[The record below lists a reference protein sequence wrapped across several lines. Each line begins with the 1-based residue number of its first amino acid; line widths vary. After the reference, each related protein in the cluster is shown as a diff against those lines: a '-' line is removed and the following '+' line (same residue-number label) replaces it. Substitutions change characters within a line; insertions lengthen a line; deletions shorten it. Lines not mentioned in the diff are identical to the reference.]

1 MLSISSICGRIFEI
15 FINQTLEPNVSGI
28 LNDEIFGY
36 RTGKGTTD
44 AVEHIIDR
52 TRFLKKQMKGNK
64 IALVAIDL
72 KGAFDNISHDA
83 IINGLHLTNATD
95 DTIDFFKSYLR
106 GRSEYIKLGD
116 HTSEIWNASN
126 HGVGQGRPCAS
137 YLFNCGAYARY
148 QIGNDKSSAK
158 SIYADDQMA
167 VVLGK
172 TDEKLIDNILI
183 FYKENQRYFS
193 NIGMQ
198 LQPSKTEILPL
209 NCGIRNLEI
218 EGQKIKTKAVVTFLG
233 YQINKNLDTRSHVT
247 KMNIKIRKIASKMR
261 KFHDLTIQQRKLLY
275 VAWVQGSLMSNGKI
289 YLPLLN
295 KSETRKLQVACNIA
309 IRAIIKK
316 NVKDY
321 MNMEKVRVKLNIAS
335 IEQLKMQI
343 IMTHAWKKRES
354 YKLEIENRS
363 GAYTRSTTA
372 QMLLKE
378 RTDVYNTKERDAFN
392 LIPLNIRNM
401 NNEDYAK
408 KQIKILTRMQA

>member
-1 MLSISSICGRIFEI
+1 
-15 FINQTLEPNVSGI
+15 
-28 LNDEIFGY
+28 
-36 RTGKGTTD
+36 
-44 AVEHIIDR
+44 
-52 TRFLKKQMKGNK
+52 
-64 IALVAIDL
+64 
-72 KGAFDNISHDA
+72 
-83 IINGLHLTNATD
+83 
-95 DTIDFFKSYLR
+95 
-106 GRSEYIKLGD
+106 
-116 HTSEIWNASN
+116 
-126 HGVGQGRPCAS
+126 
-137 YLFNCGAYARY
+137 
-148 QIGNDKSSAK
+148 
-158 SIYADDQMA
+158 
-167 VVLGK
+167 
-172 TDEKLIDNILI
+172 
-183 FYKENQRYFS
+183 
-193 NIGMQ
+193 
-198 LQPSKTEILPL
+198 
-209 NCGIRNLEI
+209 
-218 EGQKIKTKAVVTFLG
+218 
-233 YQINKNLDTRSHVT
+233 
-247 KMNIKIRKIASKMR
+247 MR

-378 RTDVYNTKERDAFN
+378 RTDVYNAKERDAFN